1 MNSVPKDDIEYLTG
15 QSISRINMILSGMTS
30 LINDTDNK
38 VKIMESQ
45 DWFKRMLKT
54 VTGKNKATQ
63 AEIRQNHDKLNAYM
77 SQAICEL
84 YNRNCIEN
92 KIIMSLG
99 TQLNELYIEHLQL
112 KQMLGAFVSRLNEKI
127 DSIDNFHMLTT
138 ELDQGVY
145 SSFVPIVAILKI
157 ISQFDKRILQDS
169 RKMDILK
176 RSMIKQNII
185 NNQEIQ
191 LSDYLMNIIEI
202 PMEEIG
208 EIYLEL
214 STIRS
219 NFMANIILNLIEKYH
234 FLPDIARKVKN
245 KNSLIEEVINDEK
258 LDGTIQL
265 SISDIY
271 NDFINSKINIQN
283 ELVTVSDVQEE
294 FDLEE
299 EDRLYIDGKLYNDT
313 KLYQQEKDIIT
324 NDIHDIYKE
333 IKLYCRDVVLR
344 VRDESKNYS
353 KFHVA
358 NNLRYHLGIK
368 DSDEVYLGHD
378 DTIFKNGKIGFAITN
393 DGIFSRE
400 MFGSKHHIEFKELNN
415 ISNFYWKN
423 ATLYGDEYILAICAT
438 GSDFDKDVLIELFKF
453 IKKLVA

>member
-1 MNSVPKDDIEYLTG
+1 MNSIPIEDIEYLAD
-15 QSISRINMILSGMTS
+15 QSTSRINIILSGMIA
-30 LINDTDNK
+30 LMNDTDNR
-38 VKIMESQ
+38 VSAMESQ
-45 DWFKRMLKT
+45 GWFKRMIKT

-63 AEIRQNHDKLNAYM
+63 DEIRKNHDKLNVYM
-77 SQAICEL
+77 SQAIGEL

-92 KIIMSLG
+92 KVIMSLG
-99 TQLNELYIEHLQL
+99 IQLNELYTDNLQL
-112 KQMLGAFVSRLNEKI
+112 KQMLGAFVSKLNEKI
-127 DSIDNFHMLTT
+127 DSIDNFQMLQT

-157 ISQFDKRILQDS
+157 ISQFDKRILEDS

-176 RSMIKQNII
+176 RSMIEQNII

-191 LSDYLMNIIEI
+191 LNDYLMNIIEI
-202 PMEEIG
+202 PIEEIG

-214 STIRS
+214 GAMRS
-219 NFMANIILNLIEKYH
+219 SFMANIILNLIEKYH
-234 FLPDIARKVKN
+234 LLPDIARKVKN

-283 ELVTVSDVQEE
+283 ELFTISDVQEE
-294 FDLEE
+294 SDIEESEQLHIDDKFD
-299 EDRLYIDGKLYNDT
+299 DIKSH
-313 KLYQQEKDIIT
+313 QQEQE
-324 NDIHDIYKE
+324 NDIYKK
-333 IKLYCRDVVLR
+333 IKWYCRDVVLR
-344 VRDESKNYS
+344 VRHKSKNDL

-400 MFGSKHHIEFKELNN
+400 MFGSKHHLEFKELNN
-415 ISNFYWKN
+415 ISNFYWEN
-423 ATLYGDEYILAICAT
+423 GTLYGDEYILAICT
-438 GSDFDKDVLIELFKF
+438 GSSDFEKDVLIELFKF
-453 IKKLVA
+453 IKNLVI

>member
-1 MNSVPKDDIEYLTG
+1 MNSVPIEDIEYLAN
-15 QSISRINMILSGMTS
+15 QSTSRINIILSGMIA
-30 LINDTDNK
+30 LMNDTDNK
-38 VKIMESQ
+38 VSTMESQ
-45 DWFKRMLKT
+45 VWFKRMIKT

-63 AEIRQNHDKLNAYM
+63 DEIRKNHDKLNAYM
-77 SQAICEL
+77 SQAIGEL
-84 YNRNCIEN
+84 YHRNCIEN
-92 KIIMSLG
+92 NVIMSLG
-99 TQLNELYIEHLQL
+99 IQLNELYADNLQL
-112 KQMLGAFVSRLNEKI
+112 KQMLGAFVSKLNEKI
-127 DSIDNFHMLTT
+127 DSIDNFQMLQN
-138 ELDQGVY
+138 ELNQGVY

-157 ISQFDKRILQDS
+157 ISQFDKRILEDQ

-176 RSMIKQNII
+176 RSMIEQNII

-202 PMEEIG
+202 PIEEIG
-208 EIYLEL
+208 EIYIEL
-214 STIRS
+214 GTIRS

-299 EDRLYIDGKLYNDT
+299 DQLYIDGKLYNDT

-378 DTIFKNGKIGFAITN
+378 DTLFKTGKNGFAITRN
-393 DGIFSRE
+393 GIFSRQI
-400 MFGSKHHIEFKELNN
+400 FGSKNHIEFKELNN
-415 ISNFYWKN
+415 ISKFYWEN
-423 ATLYGDEYILAICAT
+423 STLYGDKYILAVCAT
-438 GSDFDKDVLIELFKF
+438 ASDFEKDILIELFKF
-453 IKKLVA
+453 IKNLVA